1 MFKHVGPPLLLQS
14 WAVLTMWNDSSLKN
28 NAANPERTVKLAAGF
43 AGVSMA
49 AMEGVAY
56 LLNKY
61 VVSGAIESSKIINFS
76 GWLSQLT
83 DVNRYLWRG
92 MGATLGIIFAG
103 YDFYNGYKA
112 YQDGETKYGAGMM
125 VSGGLIGSSAIIF
138 FVAGVSNPLGW
149 VVLIV
154 GIGVSIISNI
164 LRDNDVQK
172 WLYRCM
178 LGKVEDYTPFI
189 SYTEQ
194 TSEFNEKFL
203 GMSNVS

>member
-1 MFKHVGPPLLLQS
+1 MHDRAACSSNSKFNS
-14 WAVLTMWNDSSLKN
+14 WN
-28 NAANPERTVKLAAGF
+28 
-43 AGVSMA
+43 
-49 AMEGVAY
+49 Y
-56 LLNKY
+56 
-61 VVSGAIESSKIINFS
+61 FS
-76 GWLSQLT
+76 
-83 DVNRYLWRG
+83 
-92 MGATLGIIFAG
+92 G

-112 YQDGETKYGAGMM
+112 YQAGETKYGGWMM
-125 VSGGLIGSSAIIF
+125 LSGGLIGSSAIIF